1 MAENAPV
8 QYEAEELV
16 LRGEEWGMSRGRGGV
31 HRGVGR
37 RTRRMAWVNQE
48 NRTSFPESACGCGG
62 MTNRENWTCSSNG
75 CSCMA

>member
-8 QYEAEELV
+8 QYEAEELL

-37 RTRRMAWVNQE
+37 RTRRMAWVK
-48 NRTSFPESACGCGG
+48 GG
-62 MTNRENWTCSSNG
+62 ARHHSNVRG
-75 CSCMA
+75 SRWG